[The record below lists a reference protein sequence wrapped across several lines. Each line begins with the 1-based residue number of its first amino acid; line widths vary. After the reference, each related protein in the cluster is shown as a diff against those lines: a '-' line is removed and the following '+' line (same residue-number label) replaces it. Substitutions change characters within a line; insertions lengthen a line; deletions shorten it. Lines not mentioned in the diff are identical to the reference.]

1 LFLICRVSHIIFDA
15 KRFVGV
21 FLGSTA
27 GTTIP
32 VSSTTVAETTTSTS
46 QSPSGKTASQQLE

>member
-1 LFLICRVSHIIFDA
+1 MFDA
-15 KRFVGV
+15 NRFVGV
-21 FLGSTA
+21 FLGSTG

-46 QSPSGKTASQQLE
+46 QSPPGKTASQQFK